1 LKNSGNPE
9 SKAPKIIPRAAHNVS
24 RKEFSKSALKV
35 LYRLDKAGFQAF
47 LVGGCVRDAMLELH
61 PKDFDVATNA
71 TPDEVRALF
80 GNCRLIGR
88 RFRLAHVR
96 FGREI
101 IEVATFRAAA
111 IHKSDDVEHDREGR
125 ILRDNVYGTVDED
138 VWRRDFTCNALYY
151 NIADYTIW
159 DYVGGVEDVERR
171 QLVLIGDPEQR
182 LREDPVRM
190 LRAIRFAAKLDFS
203 IDPAVVEAIHHHA
216 HLLSNVPAA
225 RLFDEFLKLFQS
237 GHAERTFDLLR
248 EHRLFGEMFPA
259 TEQELEQDG
268 DFMKFV
274 RAALENTDRRVREGK
289 SVTPMFLLGVFF
301 WRPVEKLAEIRRAE
315 EKVPETQALSLASYD
330 IVAAQQKRISIPRRF
345 TVPMREML
353 ALQPRFL
360 HMRGRRAMK
369 LLEHRRFR
377 AAYDFML
384 LRAEAGQVGADIAR
398 FWTETQTQSAEERAE
413 SFELQATP
421 KKKRRGRGRR
431 RRKRPQSS

>member
-1 LKNSGNPE
+1 M
-9 SKAPKIIPRAAHNVS
+9 
-24 RKEFSKSALKV
+24 
-35 LYRLDKAGFQAF
+35 LYRLNKAGYEAF

-71 TPDEVRALF
+71 TPEEVRAIF

-111 IHKSDDVEHDREGR
+111 IHVDDDSKHDHEGR
-125 ILRDNVYGTVDED
+125 ILRDNVYGTIDED

-151 NIADYTIW
+151 NIADFSIW
-159 DYVGGVEDVERR
+159 DYVGGVEDVNRR

-190 LRAIRFAAKLDFS
+190 LRAVRFAAKLDFE
-203 IDPAVVEAIHHHA
+203 IDRPVIEAMHHHA
-216 HLLSNVPAA
+216 RLLSNVPAA

-248 EHRLFGEMFPA
+248 EHGLFAEMFPA
-259 TEQELEQDG
+259 TDQELLSDN
-268 DFMKFV
+268 DFMRFV
-274 RAALENTDRRVREGK
+274 RAALKNTDRRVAAGK
-289 SVTPMFLLGVFF
+289 SVTPMFLLGVFL
-301 WRPVEKLAEIRRAE
+301 WLPVRKLAEIRRSE
-315 EKVPETQALSLASYD
+315 EKMSEPQSLSLASYD
-330 IVAAQQKRISIPRRF
+330 IVAQQQRRISIPRRF

-360 HMRGRRAMK
+360 QIRGKRSMN
-369 LLEHRRFR
+369 LLQHRRFR

-384 LRAEAGQVGADIAR
+384 LLAEVGQVDADIAT
-398 FWTETQTQSAEERAE
+398 FWTEVQNQSAEERAA
-413 SFELQATP
+413 SFQMNAQPP
-421 KKKRRGRGRR
+421 KNRRPRSRR
-431 RRKRPQSS
+431 RRKKASDA